1 MPWQVFLYQLPCQ
14 RSIFS
19 SGANHWVTPQD
30 LGIATLNS
38 TISFVTSLES
48 QKGPMFSAASAC
60 QSHCFPHESEDK
72 APISQSTL
80 AIPCN
85 LGPTEVPWSSNGKQ
99 LFHLLLVPGS
109 GHCPWGR
116 AEGPTSE
123 TKLRPSL
130 LTHTYFAL
138 SFLQS
143 ACANC
148 YQPITNALTHPNS
161 SRDHWGPTRIPQ
173 YKDTR
178 PGSSLSRHEYPDD
191 FLLYHNLS
199 KDWGCWPKRG
209 SFQCSHTRQPNSPS
223 AFLESAPYHPH
234 RLQEVTE
241 VTLHFTHRGTLEK
254 TKNKNKRTKTL
265 FSPWSRWCMRNAF
278 VKQ

>member
-1 MPWQVFLYQLPCQ
+1 MERGEEPWWKDAAFRWADTKFLPWGRSVIGAEVAKETHVSLASSCQRFCHDFFWTTRTASPRGSWICLILAQISEMPWQVFLHQLPCQ

-30 LGIATLNS
+30 LDIATLNS

-80 AIPCN
+80 TIACN
-85 LGPTEVPWSSNGKQ
+85 LGPREVPWSSNGKP
-99 LFHLLLVPGS
+99 LLHLLLVPGS
-109 GHCPWGR
+109 GNCPWGCV
-116 AEGPTSE
+116 EGPTSE
-123 TKLRPSL
+123 TKLRLSL

-143 ACANC
+143 AFANC

-161 SRDHWGPTRIPQ
+161 SGRDHWGPTRIPQ
-173 YKDTR
+173 YKDI
-178 PGSSLSRHEYPDD
+178 
-191 FLLYHNLS
+191 
-199 KDWGCWPKRG
+199 
-209 SFQCSHTRQPNSPS
+209 
-223 AFLESAPYHPH
+223 
-234 RLQEVTE
+234 
-241 VTLHFTHRGTLEK
+241 
-254 TKNKNKRTKTL
+254 
-265 FSPWSRWCMRNAF
+265 
-278 VKQ
+278 